1 MDFEIF
7 MKLRFGPEYIQKP
20 KNPENVKKQKDQK
33 TIAVKELMEL
43 FSLRQPSVWAWM
55 QNGIPADRAIE
66 IVRYY
71 GFDPVVLLM
80 SSGK

>member
-20 KNPENVKKQKDQK
+20 KTPENVKKQNTLK
-33 TIAVKELMEL
+33 TQAVKELMEL

-66 IVRYY
+66 IVRHYK
-71 GFDPVVLLM
+71 FDPAVLLM
-80 SSGK
+80 SGK

>member
-7 MKLRFGPEYIQKP
+7 MKLRFPEYEQEP
-20 KNPENVKKQKDQK
+20 KK
-33 TIAVKELMEL
+33 TSKLKTQAVKELMEL

-66 IVRYY
+66 IVRHYK
-71 GFDPVVLLM
+71 FDPAVLLM
-80 SSGK
+80 SGK

>member
-7 MKLRFGPEYIQKP
+7 MKLRFPEYEQEP
-20 KNPENVKKQKDQK
+20 KETSKLK
-33 TIAVKELMEL
+33 TQAVKELMEL

-66 IVRYY
+66 IVRHYE
-71 GFDPVVLLM
+71 FDPAVLLM
-80 SSGK
+80 SGK